1 MLELKNI
8 CKTFGKDNSKVEA
21 LKDISLCIKAG
32 EMVAIMGS
40 SGSGKSTL
48 LNIIGTL
55 ENYTKGTYLIDGKD
69 VSELK
74 TKQLAR
80 LRNKKFGF
88 IVQNFALVKDFTVY
102 ENVEI
107 PLVYGKKKQR
117 KEKIINILKSLG
129 IDDKEKFKPKQLSG
143 GQCQRVAIARALVN
157 DADIILADEPTGA
170 LDKNN
175 GKEVI
180 EILKKLNKKGK
191 TIIIVTHDIDIANE
205 CERIIK
211 IEDGKLENS
220 KIIKT
225 L

>member
-55 ENYTKGTYLIDGKD
+55 ENYTKGTYIIDGKD
-69 VSELK
+69 VSKLK

-88 IVQNFALVKDFTVY
+88 IVQNFALIKDFTVY

-129 IDDKEKFKPKQLSG
+129 IDDKVKFKPKQLSG

-175 GKEVI
+175 GKEVM

-211 IEDGKLENS
+211 IEDGKLEDS